1 MINVYEVA
9 EDRIEQRVSGS
20 MKKSTDIRNG
30 QIAACRASTCTP
42 SGEWIIWEDC
52 AKLDY
57 TDKDSGLRG
66 YIEDICRYYIGL
78 GLEDSAVM

>member
-9 EDRIEQRVSGS
+9 EDRIAQRESGLA
-20 MKKSTDIRNG
+20 KESTDIRNG
-30 QIAACRASTCTP
+30 QNAVCRASTCTTG
-42 SGEWIIWEDC
+42 GEWIIWEDC

-57 TDKDSGLRG
+57 TDKDSGLWG
-66 YIEDICRYYIGL
+66 YIEDMCRYYIGL